1 LSRSGIE
8 SISVGAAQPCGQA
21 GRSAGPIE
29 DFLGSAQV
37 FALALVNVLEARILR
52 EVAGTQLTSPQMKV
66 LKLVA
71 QARVKSIGDIAKVLG
86 VSDPAASKTVDRLV
100 RRKLVRRT
108 ESEADRRANQLALTA
123 SGSRIIAE
131 YEAAR
136 NRRLAQIF
144 REVPPEDLEK
154 TAALLDRVAA
164 SIVTHAQNPEEVCLQ
179 CGVYLKERCLIQDVA
194 SRACS
199 YRTRADRKE

>member
-1 LSRSGIE
+1 MSRSGTD
-8 SISVGAAQPCGQA
+8 SISVDAAQPRGQA

-71 QARVKSIGDIAKVLG
+71 QRVSIGDIAKVLG

-123 SGSRIIAE
+123 PGSRIIAE

-136 NRRLAQIF
+136 NRRLAQVSGKS
-144 REVPPEDLEK
+144 RPK
-154 TAALLDRVAA
+154 TLKRRRRCSTESPQA
-164 SIVTHAQNPEEVCLQ
+164 SSRT
-179 CGVYLKERCLIQDVA
+179 LKTPRKSA
-194 SRACS
+194 SSAGS
-199 YRTRADRKE
+199 I